1 MTTTSTKPYDWLKL
15 IEPSLVSSESRPVD
29 DTPEQ
34 FSWEELSRRLGALF
48 ENPTLSIRATKSEWL
63 EGAERLHGLEA
74 PPISLQF
81 AVGELPGTAYWIFSP
96 SSSTQLMA
104 AILTGHPTTDTVP
117 DAAFQEGFL
126 RYLVSEV
133 IFLLNE
139 LGLSSPLTPRY
150 LGLQD
155 LPANERSYC
164 IDITIAIEGH
174 SYLSRLFLSQTLATS
189 WREHFVRA
197 GRKREISATLAQKTD
212 LIIHLEAGRVA
223 LSQTA
228 WSEVQPGDF
237 VLLDTCTVVPG
248 VEKGRVMMTTRG
260 IPLFR
265 AMLKK
270 EQIKILEHPLYH
282 EVETSMS
289 NETEE
294 SEHEEEE
301 EFSELEEE
309 HGEGEELAEGDQG
322 EEGDA
327 LIEGEEEESDDMHEE
342 HARTSS
348 GGEHVAIDQIPV
360 TIVVEVGRLKISLA
374 KLREL
379 QPGGLLDL
387 DVRPEEGVDLVIN
400 GRSVGRGELLRVG
413 ESLGVRVLEI
423 G

>member
-1 MTTTSTKPYDWLKL
+1 MTTTSTTPYDWLKS
-15 IEPSLVSSESRPVD
+15 IEPSLVGSESRSVD
-29 DTPEQ
+29 DIPEQ

-48 ENPTLSIRATKSEWL
+48 ESPTLSIRATKSEWL
-63 EGAERLHGLEA
+63 AGAERLHGLEA
-74 PPISLQF
+74 PPVSLQF
-81 AVGELPGTAYWIFSP
+81 AVGELLGTAYWVL
-96 SSSTQLMA
+96 SSSSSAQLMA
-104 AILTGHPTTDTVP
+104 AILTGHPTAVTVP

-126 RYLVSEV
+126 RYLISEV

-139 LGLSSPLTPRY
+139 LGLNAPLIPRY
-150 LGLQD
+150 LGSQE
-155 LPANERSYC
+155 LPADERSYC
-164 IDITIAIEGH
+164 IDLTIAIEGH
-174 SYLSRLFLSQTLATS
+174 SYLSRLLLSQALAAS

-197 GRKREISATLAQKTD
+197 GKKREISASLAQKTD

-223 LSQTA
+223 LSQAA
-228 WSEVQPGDF
+228 WSKVQPGDF
-237 VLLDTCTVVPG
+237 VLLDTCTVIPG
-248 VEKGRVMMTTRG
+248 VDKGRVMMTTGG

-289 NETEE
+289 DETED
-294 SEHEEEE
+294 SEHEEKEE
-301 EFSELEEE
+301 SSELEDEP
-309 HGEGEELAEGDQG
+309 GEGEEG
-322 EEGDA
+322 EEGDD
-327 LIEGEEEESDDMHEE
+327 LLEGEEELAEQEDEADDAHEE

-348 GGEHVAIDQIPV
+348 GGAHVAIEQIPV
-360 TIVVEVGRLKISLA
+360 TLVVEVGRLKISLA

-379 QPGGLLDL
+379 QPGNLLDL